1 MIILDTNAV
10 TALASGHKALNAL
23 AVNVTASGDRLLV
36 PALCLA
42 QAEADHP
49 GAARAVLGYPCTD
62 VEKLGQIDA
71 PAVGAML
78 RDGYGGMDTCHALY
92 TVLRRTGTG
101 GMPILLTGDENRY
114 PPGILAIGLD
124 TPGMLGFH

>member
-1 MIILDTNAV
+1 MIILDTSAV
-10 TALASGHKALNAL
+10 TALATGHKALNAL
-23 AVNVTASGDRLLV
+23 AVNVTANGDRLLV

-42 QAEADHP
+42 QAEAGQA

-62 VEKLGQIDA
+62 IEVLGQIDA
-71 PAVGAML
+71 PAVGTMF

-92 TVLRRTGTG
+92 TALRRTG
-101 GMPILLTGDENRY
+101 GMPILLTDEETRY
-114 PPGILAIGLD
+114 PPGILAIGID

>member
-1 MIILDTNAV
+1 MIILDTSAV
-10 TALASGHKALNAL
+10 TALATGHKALNAL

-42 QAEADHP
+42 QAEAGQA

-62 VEKLGQIDA
+62 VEVLGQVDA
-71 PAVGAML
+71 PAVGTMF

-92 TVLRRTGTG
+92 TALRRTGTG
-101 GMPILLTGDENRY
+101 GMPILLTGNEDHY
-114 PPGILAIGLD
+114 PPGILAIGID

>member
-1 MIILDTNAV
+1 MIILDTSAV
-10 TALASGHKALNAL
+10 VAMAAGHKVLNAL

-42 QAEADHP
+42 QAEATQPH
-49 GAARAVLGYPCTD
+49 AAQAVLGYPCTD
-62 VEKLGQIDA
+62 VETLGQIDA
-71 PAVGAML
+71 PAVGAMF

-92 TVLRRTGTG
+92 TALRRTGTG
-101 GMPILLTGDENRY
+101 GMPILLTANEDQY
-114 PPGILAIGLD
+114 PPGILAIGID